1 MKKNYLKKLA
11 VFSLLLSAN
20 FVFSQTEEQIIEIKK
35 ANNTQELKNIEE
47 SSMLIQVEA
56 KEKAL
61 EMASLKGWAITYV

>member
-47 SSMLIQVEA
+47 SSRLIQVEA

-61 EMASLKGWAITYV
+61 AMASLKAGK

>member
-20 FVFSQTEEQIIEIKK
+20 FVFSQTEEQIVEIKK

-47 SSMLIQVEA
+47 S
-56 KEKAL
+56 
-61 EMASLKGWAITYV
+61 